1 MICEHLRNMDVV
13 DVWEEP
19 RALIPQILQHLNPV
33 DDLPVVNEID
43 TTMQNLQVSRAAE
56 REKTTEELQR

>member
-1 MICEHLRNMDVV
+1 VICEHLRNMDVV